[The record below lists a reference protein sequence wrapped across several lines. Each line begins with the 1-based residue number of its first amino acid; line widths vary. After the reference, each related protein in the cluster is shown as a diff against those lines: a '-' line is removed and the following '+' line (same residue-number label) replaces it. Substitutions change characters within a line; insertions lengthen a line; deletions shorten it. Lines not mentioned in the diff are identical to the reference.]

1 MEAVFQRQSIKCYRN
16 YFSKLI
22 PNTIF
27 SHIHI
32 VCETF
37 ALDFSLKMFI
47 VVSAICRSKQAILNF
62 ISIVHHKKYFLFE
75 IMLESIVSEPFV
87 SKITITLVS

>member
-1 MEAVFQRQSIKCYRN
+1 M
-16 YFSKLI
+16 
-22 PNTIF
+22 F

-37 ALDFSLKMFI
+37 VLDFFLKMFI
-47 VVSAICRSKQAILNF
+47 TVSAICSLTKQAILNF

-75 IMLESIVSEPFV
+75 IKLQSIVSEPFNFV
-87 SKITITLVS
+87 SKITITLV